1 MQRRQFGGRLLQLL
15 AGLSAWDALAAPKA
29 AAAKAASPKPE
40 VRSVTLAISNPQSMP
55 YLPLLVAQQKGYF
68 SQYGLELTISD
79 QQSAGRAISAVSLGQ
94 ADLVCTWLEN
104 ALSAPAR
111 ALQLQSFVQL
121 GATPM
126 MSIGLSARLLA
137 GAKDTSLKMVR
148 GRKMGVIALNSPT
161 HTVALAAIRQ
171 AGLRSND
178 VGFVS
183 VGSAAG
189 AQAAL
194 RSGQIDAL
202 VYMDPLMVQLE
213 QRGEIVPVADF
224 RAPQDTLLGLGKQM
238 PSSCLAAPSAF
249 FQRLPAT
256 AQAIS
261 DAMVQALQWMQQASL
276 RDVLHLLPEGG
287 ANLDTQSFIASFNRL
302 RGAYSLDGV
311 CQPEAAQDLLLAMHE
326 ADPALRLEKIDPLR
340 SVNNSFALRSIAR
353 LKT

>member
-1 MQRRQFGGRLLQLL
+1 M
-15 AGLSAWDALAAPKA
+15 
-29 AAAKAASPKPE
+29 
-40 VRSVTLAISNPQSMP
+40 
-55 YLPLLVAQQKGYF
+55 VAQQKGYF
-68 SQYGLELTISD
+68 SQYGLELIISD
-79 QQSAGRAISAVSLGQ
+79 LQSASRAINAVSLGQ

-111 ALQLQSFVQL
+111 ALPLQGFVQM

-126 MSIGLSARLLA
+126 MSIGLSARLLT
-137 GAKDTSLKMVR
+137 GAKDTSLRMVR

-171 AGLRSND
+171 VGLRSSE

-202 VYMDPLMVQLE
+202 VHMDPLMVQLE
-213 QRGEIVPVADF
+213 QRGEIFSVADF
-224 RAPQDTLLGLGKQM
+224 RAPQDALSGLGKHM

-249 FQRLPAT
+249 LQRLPAT

-261 DAMVQALQWMQQASL
+261 DAMIQALLLLQQASL

-287 ANLDTQSFIASFNRL
+287 ASFDTQSFIASFDRL

-311 CQPEAAQDLLLAMHE
+311 CQPDAAQGLLLAMHE

-340 SVNNSFALRSIAR
+340 SVNNSFALRSIAL